1 MGRQTISHE
10 IENHHPIGT
19 NPLIPWAKGGQTEAP
34 AMGEYP
40 PGLILIVTGS
50 TLRAE
55 QMDRPLAYYLQS
67 QIEKLSAGEE
77 GCLAVVVSDRFYL
90 SRPDLHELP
99 LLCVG
104 GPGVNRLA
112 QKLLKKLPAAFA
124 AEDRFYIQMD
134 PEKQDMLRAS
144 IWGMDNPQTRIAVV
158 TFAE

>member
-1 MGRQTISHE
+1 MGD
-10 IENHHPIGT
+10 
-19 NPLIPWAKGGQTEAP
+19 
-34 AMGEYP
+34 YP

-55 QMDRPLAYYLQS
+55 QMDRPLAYYLQT
-67 QIEKLSAGEE
+67 QIEGLGACGE
-77 GCLAVVVSDRFYL
+77 GCGAVVVSDRFYL
-90 SRPDLHELP
+90 SHPDLHELP
-99 LLCVG
+99 LISVG

-134 PEKQDMLRAS
+134 PEKQDIRAS

-158 TFAE
+158 TFAERYLSSFVQTCWHRRRC